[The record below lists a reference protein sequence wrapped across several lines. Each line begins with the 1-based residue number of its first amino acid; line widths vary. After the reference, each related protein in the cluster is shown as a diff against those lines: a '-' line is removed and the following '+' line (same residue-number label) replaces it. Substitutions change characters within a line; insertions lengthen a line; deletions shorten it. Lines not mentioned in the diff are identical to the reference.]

1 MYCDTNNS
9 ENANIKKGGVVRVK
23 FAVGM
28 GRNEKIYEIADHSRV
43 AEESGFSHITFGD
56 VQNCTRDLYVKMAMA
71 ATSTRRISI
80 GSGVVAPYTRHA
92 VVTATAHATIHE
104 LSGGRAFLGLGSC
117 GTSHGFLN
125 MKAAKLNELEN
136 LVSFYRVFWR
146 GEKAR
151 LGDLV
156 TQSEWVSNPMP
167 IYLAV
172 ERPKALQ
179 VAGAIADGVYIM
191 GGPPPLVRWKVDQ
204 VHRGAEAAGRDPKD
218 IDICVRSM
226 IYVTNQKEKAL
237 REVGGMYQLDFKLL
251 EKQKDDPAIADLRQR
266 MEEEYPGILEEFG
279 RHRDVWDLKQHEK
292 IETPSAKMVTTRML
306 DNMHLVG
313 TVDEICS
320 GITKLIQAGATTIAT
335 ATYTIIDKRTMMRR
349 IGEEIMP
356 HFRN

>member
-1 MYCDTNNS
+1 V
-9 ENANIKKGGVVRVK
+9 KVK

-71 ATSTRRISI
+71 ATATHRVKI

-92 VVTATAHATIHE
+92 VVTATSHATIDE

-125 MKAAKLNELEN
+125 MKPASLKELEE
-136 LVSFYRVFWR
+136 LVTFYRTFLT
-146 GEKAR
+146 GKEAQLK
-151 LGDLV
+151 DLK
-156 TQSEWVSNPMP
+156 TRSEWVSNPMP

-179 VAGAIADGVYIM
+179 FAGAVADGVYFM
-191 GGPPPLVRWKVDQ
+191 GGPPELVKWKIDH
-204 VHRGAEAAGRDPKD
+204 VHRGAEAAGRDPSE
-218 IDICVRSM
+218 IDICVRTI
-226 IYVTNQKEKAL
+226 IYISDSKEEAV
-237 REVGGMYQLDFKLL
+237 REVGGFYQLDYKLL
-251 EKQKDDPAIADLRQR
+251 EKHKDDPAIVSLKERLEA
-266 MEEEYPGILEEFG
+266 ENPGIIDEFG
-279 RHRDVWDLKQHEK
+279 RHRKVWDLTQHEK
-292 IETPSAKMVTTRML
+292 IDTPSAKMVTPRML
-306 DNMHLVG
+306 QAMHLIG
-313 TVDEICS
+313 TVDEICE
-320 GITKLIQAGATTIAT
+320 GIAKLIEAGATTIAT

>member
-1 MYCDTNNS
+1 MKVN
-9 ENANIKKGGVVRVK
+9 

-43 AEESGFSHITFGD
+43 AEESGFRHITFGD

-71 ATSTRRISI
+71 ATATSRVSI

-104 LSGGRAFLGLGSC
+104 LSGGRVFLGLGSC

-125 MKAAKLNELEN
+125 MKPAKLKELEE
-136 LVSFYRVFWR
+136 LVGFYRTFLDGKEADYQGLETR
-146 GEKAR
+146 
-151 LGDLV
+151 
-156 TQSEWVSNPMP
+156 SEWVCNPMP

-179 VAGAIADGVYIM
+179 LAGAIADGVYMM
-191 GGPPPLVRWKVDQ
+191 GGPPELVKWKIEQ
-204 VHRGAEAAGRDPKD
+204 IYRGADTVGRDPSE
-218 IDICVRSM
+218 IDICIRSI
-226 IYVTNQKEKAL
+226 IYISDTKEAAL
-237 REVGGMYQLDFKLL
+237 REVGGFYQLDYKLL
-251 EKQKDDPAIADLRQR
+251 ERHKDDAAIKGLRER
-266 MEEEYPGILEEFG
+266 LEAENPGFLEELG
-279 RHRDVWDLKQHEK
+279 RHREVWDLSQHEK
-292 IETPSAKMVTTRML
+292 IDTPSAKIVTSRMVEA
-306 DNMHLVG
+306 MHLVG
-313 TVDEICS
+313 PVDDICE
-320 GITKLIQAGATTIAT
+320 GIVKLVEAGATTIAT